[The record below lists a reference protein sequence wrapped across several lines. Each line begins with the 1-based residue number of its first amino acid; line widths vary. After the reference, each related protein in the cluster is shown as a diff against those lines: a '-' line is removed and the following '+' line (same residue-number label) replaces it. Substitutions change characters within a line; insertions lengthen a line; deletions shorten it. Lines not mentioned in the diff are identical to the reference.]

1 MLNEATFNFTALD
14 ASGAR
19 VLGHVE
25 AASTEQARVI
35 LLVKDLNPLLIEP
48 VTQPEVG

>member
-1 MLNEATFNFTALD
+1 MLNETTFNFTALD

-25 AASTEQARVI
+25 ALNKKQARAV
-35 LLVKDLNPLLIEP
+35 LPVKDLNPLLIEP
-48 VTQPEVG
+48 VTQPEAA